1 MAVEATK
8 ALSNKIIPKEMM
20 SAYQRWELNSFD
32 EPGSPGRQG
41 VEPAPPVNLPTA
53 EELELIQ
60 KQAYQEGYATG
71 YHDGKTTALTDAE
84 RIGQILR
91 GLEEAMVQLDQQ
103 VAQEVGDLAIEIAKK
118 MLSQALTVKPELI
131 LPVVRDAMNALPVS
145 GHHPHLLL
153 NPEDALLVR
162 SYLEAE
168 LARSGYKVIDDI
180 RIQRGGCRIENANTE
195 IDATMETRWKMIVAA
210 IGREDDWLK

>member
-1 MAVEATK
+1 
-8 ALSNKIIPKEMM
+8 M

-32 EPGSPGRQG
+32 EPVGANLPGAED
-41 VEPAPPVNLPTA
+41 VSPVNLPTA

-71 YHDGKTTALTDAE
+71 YHDGKTTAQTDAE

-91 GLEEAMVQLDQQ
+91 GLEEAMAQLDQQ
-103 VAQEVGDLAIEIAKK
+103 VAQEVGDLAIEIARK
-118 MLSQALTVKPELI
+118 MISQALIVKPELI
-131 LPVVRDAMNALPVS
+131 LPIVRDAMNSLPVS

-153 NPEDALLVR
+153 NPEDAVLVR
-162 SYLEAE
+162 SYLETE
-168 LARSGYKVIDDI
+168 LSHLGYKIIDDI

-195 IDATMETRWKMIVAA
+195 LDATMETRWKMIVAA
-210 IGREDDWLK
+210 IGREDGWLE